1 MNIKRFTAPDMR
13 RGIRQ
18 IREELGS
25 EAVILSSHK
34 VDAGVEI
41 VAAIDYEE
49 PAKALLS
56 APPSFVL
63 KTQQRATDR
72 ADSEPN
78 ADISREMRAMRHLLE
93 SRLSRLTW
101 NESARCSPLQAQAMR
116 NLASL
121 GLTPGLVDDIVRAI
135 GPMSSYE
142 QAWRQPLEVLIDRL
156 PALDSEPIDNGG
168 VFALVG
174 PTGVGKT
181 TAIAKLAARYTLRR
195 GPGRVALVAADDYRI
210 GARAQL
216 SAYGEILGAPV
227 HVAGDGAEL
236 KRTLDSLRRMDLVL
250 IDTTG
255 LGHRDVRM
263 SEQLAAVSGAATEV
277 EYLLTLA
284 ANAQPESLQAS
295 VEAFAALRP
304 AACVLTKID
313 EAVVLGGALSTII
326 TSALPLAYLCNGQR
340 VPEDIL
346 EAAPRREWL
355 LKAAAERIQHRG
367 HGVDEEYMAKVFG
380 EVSVHDH
387 A

>member
-41 VAAIDYEE
+41 VAAIDYVE
-49 PAKALLS
+49 PARSMLS

-63 KTQQRATDR
+63 NAGPP
-72 ADSEPN
+72 AAGSEGGGLSG
-78 ADISREMRAMRHLLE
+78 DIGREMRAMRHLLE
-93 SRLSRLTW
+93 SRLSQLTW
-101 NESARCSPLQAQAMR
+101 NESARRSPLQAQAMR

-121 GLTPGLVDDIVRAI
+121 GLTPGLVDEVVRAI
-135 GPMSSYE
+135 GPMSTYE
-142 QAWRQPLEVLIDRL
+142 QAWRQPLDMLRERL
-156 PALDSEPIDNGG
+156 PVLEDDLIEGGG

-181 TAIAKLAARYTLRR
+181 TAIAKLAARHTLRN
-195 GPGRVALVAADDYRI
+195 GPGRVALIAADDYRI

-227 HVAGDGAEL
+227 HIASDGAEL
-236 KRTLDSLRRMDLVL
+236 KRVLDALRAMDLIL

-263 SEQLAAVSGAATEV
+263 SQQLAALSGDGMAV

-284 ANAQPESLQAS
+284 ANAQPECIQESID
-295 VEAFAALRP
+295 AFAPLRP
-304 AACVLTKID
+304 VACVLTKID
-313 EAVVLGGALSTII
+313 EAVVLGGALSALVA
-326 TSALPLAYLCNGQR
+326 SALPMAYLCNGQR

-346 EAAPRREWL
+346 AAGPRREWL

-367 HGVDEEYMAKVFG
+367 HGVDEDYMATVFG
-380 EVSVHDH
+380 EVSVHEH
-387 A
+387 V